1 VSKLRIKGFDGAV
14 HMSEEVRRAKQ
25 AVPRSIFY
33 TVVTNGILAYAMV
46 ICMLFTMGS
55 VEEAQKSR
63 FPIIEICQ
71 QATGSVKAATAMVSG
86 LLVISLSVNL
96 ASIASVSR
104 LTWAWARDGALPR
117 WFAYVGLTRTVSQK
131 MTLRI
136 FADRNG
142 RLTVDI
148 MSLYAPCGSLSSL
161 SWYWPV

>member
-1 VSKLRIKGFDGAV
+1 
-14 HMSEEVRRAKQ
+14 MSEEVRRAKQ

-46 ICMLFTMGS
+46 VCMLFTMGS
-55 VEEAQKSR
+55 VEEAQKSS

-117 WFAYVGLTRTVSQK
+117 WFAHVSIKYTSISATDNVTQ
-131 MTLRI
+131 RSI
-136 FADRNG
+136 QADKIHRSTDNI
-142 RLTVDI
+142 TFPFEP
-148 MSLYAPCGSLSSL
+148 YGSLSS
-161 SWYWPV
+161 S

>member
-1 VSKLRIKGFDGAV
+1 
-14 HMSEEVRRAKQ
+14 MSEEVRRAKQ

-46 ICMLFTMGS
+46 VCMLFTMGS
-55 VEEAQKSR
+55 VEEAQKSS

-71 QATGSVKAATAMVSG
+71 QATGSVKAATALVSG

-117 WFAYVGLTRTVSQK
+117 WFAHVRIKNQVPVPRTVKQRSIQ
-131 MTLRI
+131 
-136 FADRNG
+136 A
-142 RLTVDI
+142 
-148 MSLYAPCGSLSSL
+148 
-161 SWYWPV
+161 